1 MFMNVDTKLM
11 SNSYM
16 HKEHTCIYVVAYV
29 WIIFRDGPDSE
40 GKWGLCESIEPVG
53 GGVQDLKTVK
63 HMIKKS
69 SFGFI
74 AYPSLYPKCLTG
86 LFSMLQI
93 RLFLKFL
100 F

>member
-1 MFMNVDTKLM
+1 MLEYILFNNINTTKLIVFMNVDTKLM

-53 GGVQDLKTVK
+53 GGFK
-63 HMIKKS
+63 I
-69 SFGFI
+69 
-74 AYPSLYPKCLTG
+74 
-86 LFSMLQI
+86 
-93 RLFLKFL
+93 
-100 F
+100 